1 MSSSSTLV
9 DEQPTE
15 VPPAD
20 ATTLGRRLLA
30 APLRFVG
37 FWAAVVMPFL
47 YLPLLLGGL
56 DSGETTVFVSL
67 LLLNLAALVTGHEYG
82 S

>member
-1 MSSSSTLV
+1 MSSPSTLI
-9 DEQPTE
+9 DEQVTE
-15 VPPAD
+15 VPGAD

-30 APLRFVG
+30 TPLRFVG

-56 DSGETTVFVSL
+56 AAGETTVFVGL
-67 LLLNLAALVTGHEYG
+67 LLVHVAALVVGHEHG
-82 S
+82 R